1 MKTEFDYGREYA
13 QDQRNRPG
21 NRPVDIDQMITGSRD
36 IPDGDYAEMR
46 ASGIE
51 NPDPRKYWEGYN
63 SIF

>member
-13 QDQRNRPG
+13 EEHG
-21 NRPVDIDQMITGSRD
+21 TGAVDIDQMVTGSRD